1 MKRLS
6 ISFAL
11 ILSLIAPITTPA
23 KASNS
28 VTSLTVAGFKVSW
41 PQYMYMPTGCS
52 RFEFS
57 YTNGAPYEFLK
68 VGFQLTSPYG
78 DSVAE
83 AGLVGAPPGRS
94 GIWDQQI
101 CAHNLSGLG
110 PYKMKVYI
118 TDYSTRGGGSL
129 QDYAD
134 VYFTSRTA
142 AIPAPKLSD
151 SVITDD
157 VRIKTLSAEIA
168 SLKAKIKRICLA
180 KPKPKGC

>member
-1 MKRLS
+1 MNRLS
-6 ISFAL
+6 IRLVL
-11 ILSLIAPITTPA
+11 ILSLIIPVTIPA
-23 KASNS
+23 NAANS
-28 VTSLTVAGFKVSW
+28 VTSLTVSGFSVSW

-78 DSVAE
+78 DNVTDAS
-83 AGLVGAPPGRS
+83 LIGAPPGRS

-118 TDYSTRGGGSL
+118 TDYSSRGGGSL
-129 QDYAD
+129 QEYAD
-134 VYFTSRTA
+134 IYFTSRTA
-142 AIPAPKLSD
+142 PSPTPKISNPAKS
-151 SVITDD
+151 TDD
-157 VRIKTLSAEIA
+157 EIKNLTAEIA
-168 SLKAKIKRICLA
+168 ALKAKIKKICRA